1 MDETLIAGRY
11 EVRDLLG
18 RGAGGTVLAA
28 MDRRLRRMVALKLI
42 RRPGL
47 AEPAAREALE
57 RALREAQ
64 HAGRLS
70 HPNILAVHD
79 AGRCPDYAWI
89 VHELAIGETLK
100 AALERGGPPAL
111 PETVRIMAEV
121 LSGLAAAHARGIV
134 HRNVQPRTI
143 LLVERPSGSPDPGL
157 GRVRLTDFGIA
168 RLAEAGLGVHG
179 QAPPTPGSLAPEQ
192 LRGAPVDHRVDL
204 WGAGILLYQLLTGAR
219 PFEGAPVSIM
229 QAILE
234 AAVPPPSL
242 CAPGLPPGFDAV
254 IARALA
260 KRPGDRFPDAESM
273 AEAIRV
279 AAMPPG
285 PPAVRRHHPQGL
297 MGFLRRKR
305 A

>member
-11 EVRDLLG
+11 EIRDLLG

-28 MDRRLRRMVALKLI
+28 MDRQLCRLVALKLI
-42 RRPGL
+42 RRPGP
-47 AEPAAREALE
+47 AEPEAREALQ

-64 HAGRLS
+64 LAGRLS
-70 HPNILAVHD
+70 HPNILAVHE
-79 AGRCPDYAWI
+79 AGTCPDYAWI
-89 VHELAIGETLK
+89 VHELVVGETLRT
-100 AALERGGPPAL
+100 ALEREGPPPL
-111 PETVRIMAEV
+111 PEVVRIMGEV
-121 LSGLAAAHARGIV
+121 LAGLAAAHARGIV
-134 HRNVQPRTI
+134 HREVKTQTI
-143 LLVERPSGSPDPGL
+143 LLVERPGPGL

-168 RLAEAGLGVHG
+168 RLAEAGLAVHG
-179 QAPPTPGSLAPEQ
+179 QAPPTPGNLAPEQ

-204 WGAGILLYQLLTGAR
+204 WGAGIVLYQLLTGGP
-219 PFEGAPVSIM
+219 PFEGAPVSVM

-242 CAPGLPPGFDAV
+242 RAPGLPLGFDAV

-260 KRPGDRFPDAESM
+260 KCPGDRFADAESM
-273 AEAIRV
+273 AKAIRV
-279 AAMPPG
+279 AAMPPSL
-285 PPAVRRHHPQGL
+285 PVPRRSHPQGL

>member
-11 EVRDLLG
+11 EIRDLLG

-28 MDRRLRRMVALKLI
+28 MDRQLRRPVALKLI

-47 AEPAAREALE
+47 AEPAAGEVLQWALQ
-57 RALREAQ
+57 EAQ
-64 HAGRLS
+64 LAGRLS

-79 AGRCPDYAWI
+79 AGRCPDYAWM
-89 VHELAIGETLK
+89 VHELVIGETLK
-100 AALERGGPPAL
+100 TALEREGPPPL
-111 PETVRIMAEV
+111 PEVGRIMGEV
-121 LSGLAAAHARGIV
+121 LAGLAAAHARGII
-134 HRNVQPRTI
+134 HRDVKPQTI
-143 LLVERPSGSPDPGL
+143 LLVERPGPGL

-168 RLAEAGLGVHG
+168 RLAEAGLAVHG

-204 WGAGILLYQLLTGAR
+204 WGAGVLLYQLLTGGQ
-219 PFEGAPVSIM
+219 PFEGAPVSVM

-234 AAVPPPSL
+234 AAVPRPSL
-242 CAPGLPPGFDAV
+242 RVPGLPPAFDAV

-260 KRPGDRFPDAESM
+260 KRPGDRFADAESM

-279 AAMPPG
+279 AVLPPG
-285 PPAVRRHHPQGL
+285 LPAMRRSHPHGL
-297 MGFLRRKR
+297 IGFLRRKR